1 MLGRTPD
8 DAAEPVA
15 VAQRQWCLLQE
26 EVQLKRDLTQPLTQL
41 QETSR
46 SIAETQRECKLDVD
60 TDQYVESFKPFL
72 MDVINAWSKVRS
84 YSASVHLEP
93 LGARLDGVPMA
104 KQLQGETELEHVAE
118 CQRHCQTP
126 QSSLITL

>member
-93 LGARLDGVPMA
+93 LGARLDG
-104 KQLQGETELEHVAE
+104 KCLW
-118 CQRHCQTP
+118 
-126 QSSLITL
+126 QSSCREKQSWSMSRNASGTVRPLRAVL